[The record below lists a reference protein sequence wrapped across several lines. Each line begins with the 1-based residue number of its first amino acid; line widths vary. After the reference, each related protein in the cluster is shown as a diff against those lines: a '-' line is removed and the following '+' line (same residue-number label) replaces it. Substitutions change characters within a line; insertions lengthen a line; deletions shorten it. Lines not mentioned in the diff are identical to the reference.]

1 MADEITENGLQVDSY
16 DTILTNLQAGL
27 NAIYAPDGNLI
38 NFGSETPDGQA
49 TNIFAQAGSDMRELA
64 QEVYNSF
71 DPDKCSGRVQD
82 SRYALNYIFR
92 NGGTYTIQN
101 IDITCNQTVNLNG
114 LDANY
119 NDTNAAAYTVSDNS
133 GNLWYLIDSVTLQS
147 GTHSLAF
154 RSQNMGLV
162 QPVIGTITTQV
173 TTVLGVTA
181 VNNSVAPTT
190 LGTEQETDSQF
201 RVRRSRS
208 TAVKGQNNID
218 ALEGKLLD
226 LEGISD
232 AKTHVNRSGE
242 TDETGTPP
250 WTVWVIVE
258 GGANADIA
266 SLIYENSCGL
276 PTRGDVAVS
285 VPTVSG
291 EVFITNFDR
300 ANPVPL
306 YIRFDFQATE
316 DLETIDFSGIKNSI
330 VENLTYNLNETAETS
345 KVTQAAADA
354 IITNG
359 GGGYALNVEISTDG
373 SDWKDYIP
381 SASLQNKFV
390 VDATRITITEIE
402 AAS

>member
-1 MADEITENGLQVDSY
+1 MADEITANGLQVDSY
-16 DTILTNLQAGL
+16 DTILTSLQNSL
-27 NAIYAPDGNLI
+27 NAIYATDGNLI
-38 NFGSETPDGQA
+38 NFGSETPDGQL

-71 DPDKCSGRVQD
+71 DPSKCSGRVQD

-101 IDITCNQTVNLNG
+101 IDITVNQTVELQG
-114 LDANY
+114 LDSNY
-119 NDTNAAAYTVSDNS
+119 NSATAAAYTVSDNA

-173 TTVLGVTA
+173 TTVLGVTS

-190 LGTEQETDSQF
+190 LGTEQESDPQF
-201 RVRRSRS
+201 RVRRERS
-208 TAVKGQNNID
+208 TAVRGQNNLD
-218 ALEGKLLD
+218 SLEGQLLE

-232 AKTHVNRSGE
+232 AKLWVNNTAE
-242 TDETGTPP
+242 TDSTGTAPY
-250 WTVWVIVE
+250 TVWVIVE
-258 GGANADIA
+258 GGANSDIA

-276 PTRGDVAVS
+276 PTRGEISVDVPS
-285 VPTVSG
+285 VSG
-291 EVFITNFDR
+291 QIFKTSFDR

-306 YIRFDFQATE
+306 YIRFDFQLTE
-316 DLETIDFSGIKNSI
+316 DLETIDLSGIKNTI
-330 VENLTYNLNETAETS
+330 TENLTYSLNETAETS
-345 KVTQAAADA
+345 KVTEAAADA
-354 IITNG
+354 IEING
-359 GGGYALNVEISTDG
+359 GGGYALNVEISIDG

-381 SASLQNKFV
+381 SASLQDKFV
-390 VDATRITITEIE
+390 VDPTRITINPIE
-402 AAS
+402 AS

>member
-1 MADEITENGLQVDSY
+1 M
-16 DTILTNLQAGL
+16 
-27 NAIYAPDGNLI
+27 
-38 NFGSETPDGQA
+38 
-49 TNIFAQAGSDMRELA
+49 
-64 QEVYNSF
+64 
-71 DPDKCSGRVQD
+71 
-82 SRYALNYIFR
+82 
-92 NGGTYTIQN
+92 
-101 IDITCNQTVNLNG
+101 
-114 LDANY
+114 
-119 NDTNAAAYTVSDNS
+119 
-133 GNLWYLIDSVTLQS
+133 
-147 GTHSLAF
+147 
-154 RSQNMGLV
+154 
-162 QPVIGTITTQV
+162 
-173 TTVLGVTA
+173 
-181 VNNSVAPTT
+181 
-190 LGTEQETDSQF
+190 
-201 RVRRSRS
+201 
-208 TAVKGQNNID
+208 
-218 ALEGKLLD
+218 
-226 LEGISD
+226 
-232 AKTHVNRSGE
+232 NRSGE

-359 GGGYALNVEISTDG
+359 GGGYALDVEISTDG

-381 SASLQNKFV
+381 SASLQDKFV